1 MKCFKC
7 LETLNS
13 IKDQDDQITAYQNE
27 WRRINNHD
35 YCGKCIDKH
44 FEDAISR
51 THEEEFRDG
60 PSLYD
65 LI

>member
-7 LETLNS
+7 LELLGS

-27 WRRINNHD
+27 WRRINERD

-44 FEDAISR
+44 LDELIGR
-51 THEEEFRDG
+51 THEGQFSDG
-60 PSLYD
+60 PSWG
-65 LI
+65 